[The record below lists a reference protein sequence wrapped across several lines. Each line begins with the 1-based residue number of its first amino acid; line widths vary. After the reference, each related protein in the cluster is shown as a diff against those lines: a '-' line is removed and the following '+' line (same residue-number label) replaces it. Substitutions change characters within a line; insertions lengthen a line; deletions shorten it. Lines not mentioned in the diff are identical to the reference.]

1 MSGAYQPTD
10 FFETAAML
18 ITLVLM
24 GKYLESAVSGG
35 SGGCLGA
42 LTPTGGALAANRLPS
57 SPLHPTA
64 EPRHCCCC
72 LVRVVWHHTVIH
84 PAVPPPQAKGKTSE
98 AITKLCQL
106 APPTALLLV
115 LDGEGAV
122 VGEQEVET
130 DMVHRGDLLKV
141 G

>member
-1 MSGAYQPTD
+1 M
-10 FFETAAML
+10 
-18 ITLVLM
+18 
-24 GKYLESAVSGG
+24 
-35 SGGCLGA
+35 
-42 LTPTGGALAANRLPS
+42 
-57 SPLHPTA
+57 
-64 EPRHCCCC
+64 
-72 LVRVVWHHTVIH
+72 
-84 PAVPPPQAKGKTSE
+84 QAKGKTSE